1 MNDELTT
8 KIYRMFQNET
18 IFHKIEIKDLT
29 GKIWFEG
36 KLYTEQNQSEPKIE
50 NLDQKIMK
58 AIGNIPNH
66 FKI

>member
-1 MNDELTT
+1 MNNELTT

-18 IFHKIEIKDLT
+18 IFHKIQITDST

-50 NLDQKIMK
+50 NLDQKIK
-58 AIGNIPNH
+58 EAIRSIPDR
-66 FKI
+66 F

>member
-1 MNDELTT
+1 MNEELTT

-18 IFHKIEIKDLT
+18 IFHKIEIKDST

-50 NLDQKIMK
+50 NLDQRIKE
-58 AIGNIPNH
+58 AIRNIPDH
-66 FKI
+66 F